1 MTLALPEPQGAT
13 RLVLV
18 RHAETD
24 EAMRDRCYGRLDV
37 ALSPAGSEQAAALA
51 RGLAT
56 LPLAAVYT
64 SPRVRALDTARPVA
78 AAHGLEP
85 RTDADLRELDFGELE
100 GLAYEEIEAAHPELW
115 RRWMTAPTAIR
126 FPGGEC
132 LDDLR
137 RRVRA
142 ATRAIRANHHAETTV
157 LVTHGGPIRAV
168 LADALRLPDE
178 AFFRLDQP
186 YGGVSVVDWPGSEP
200 VVRAVNALVYSA
212 GWPGHAA
219 R

>member
-1 MTLALPEPQGAT
+1 VTLGLPDPQGAT

-24 EAMRDRCYGRLDV
+24 GAMRGRCYGRLDV
-37 ALSPAGSEQAAALA
+37 ALSPAGREQAAALA
-51 RGLAT
+51 RGLAA
-56 LPLAAVYT
+56 LPLTAVYT
-64 SPRVRALDTARPVA
+64 SPLARALDTARPIT

-85 RTDADLRELDFGELE
+85 HPDPDLRELDFGELE
-100 GLAYEEIEAAHPELW
+100 GLAYEDIEAAHPELW
-115 RRWMTAPTAIR
+115 RRWMTAPTTTR

-137 RRVRA
+137 CRVLA
-142 ATRAIRANHHAETTV
+142 ATQAIRTKHPGATTA
-157 LVTHGGPIRAV
+157 LVTHGGPVRAV

-186 YGGVSVVDWPGSEP
+186 YGAVSVVDWRGPEP

-212 GWPGHAA
+212 GWPCSAP